1 MRIIT
6 IDLISTI
13 IATTRTIIWDTAPS
27 IVSRVTKLP
36 AFVKHVL
43 FPIASTCCLSLLSLS
58 LSLSLGVGS
67 VHLLFVRCFQYSLVI
82 IKTLLFTAHKALQYH
97 YIIIIVVDVVV
108 VVVAVTMLHSTT

>member
-58 LSLSLGVGS
+58 LGVGS

-97 YIIIIVVDVVV
+97 YIIIIVVAVVV
-108 VVVAVTMLHSTT
+108 VTMLHSTT